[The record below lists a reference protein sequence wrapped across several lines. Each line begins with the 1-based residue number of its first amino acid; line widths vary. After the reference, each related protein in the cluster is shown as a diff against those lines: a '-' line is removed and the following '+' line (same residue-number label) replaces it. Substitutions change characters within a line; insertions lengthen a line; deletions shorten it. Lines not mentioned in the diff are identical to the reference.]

1 MRYYLLVLGLALGYG
16 IETFAQR
23 GSIMGRVIAFQTEE
37 AIEYAINGK
46 WISCDNFLFTVHFYL
61 PVKLT

>member
-37 AIEYAINGK
+37 AIEYAAISVYRSAEIN
-46 WISCDNFLFTVHFYL
+46 LF
-61 PVKLT
+61 KCAMQN